1 MDTLTHDDLCAWL
14 RLTLAPGIGPDAARR
29 LLAAFGLPAQI
40 LSQSRLALEQI
51 VSARQAD
58 ALRSSSEEVDAQI
71 TRTWQWLQDA
81 TPEVPRRVIPLGHS
95 HYPASLLQMADP
107 PVLLYAMGQVDA
119 LPDLCGIAMV
129 GSRNPTPQG
138 ADNARQFARCFAQM
152 GWTVV
157 SGLALGIDG
166 AAHEGALQ
174 GATEAASAPQRPLAT
189 IAVVGTGLD
198 RVYPRQHRDLAHR
211 IARHGLL
218 LSEYPLGAPP
228 LTHHFPRRNRL
239 IAGLSHGVLVVE
251 AALQSGSLIT
261 ARLASEQ
268 GKEVFA
274 IPGSIHSPQSRGCH
288 ALIRQGAK
296 LVERAEDVLEELRPL
311 LARSPLPAAAATN
324 APASPG
330 PAPGHPVLEAMG
342 HDPVNLDAL
351 LARTGL
357 DTAALQA
364 ELLTLELDGRVGRLP
379 GGLYQRIGSA

>member
-71 TRTWQWLQDA
+71 AHTWQWLQDA
-81 TPEVPRRVIPLGHS
+81 APEVPRRVIPLGHS
-95 HYPASLLQMADP
+95 HYPQSLLQMADP

-174 GATEAASAPQRPLAT
+174 GATEAASAPQRSLAT

-311 LARSPLPAAAATN
+311 LARSPLPAPATID
-324 APASPG
+324 APASPA